1 MFVGF
6 CVDFPGT
13 AGMAPSPDDRVG
25 ETMAEEQAPPT
36 GTSPVAP
43 LPPEGWY
50 ADPDGKNQQRYW
62 DGGAWTEQIAPNMP
76 APSAAEKPST
86 TGIPRIVSLLCC
98 VGLMIGA
105 FAPWATTALASESG
119 THGDGT
125 MTGLFGLVAGIVL
138 CAYAGKRPG
147 WLTLTGVFAVIALL
161 VAISD
166 ISNVSNYNTSFFGQE
181 VHVVSVGWGLW
192 LTAVSAFGLIGGTV
206 TWRAEERKRKAAE
219 VVEAVKTTNE

>member
-1 MFVGF
+1 
-6 CVDFPGT
+6 
-13 AGMAPSPDDRVG
+13 
-25 ETMAEEQAPPT
+25 MAEEQAPPAA
-36 GTSPVAP
+36 TSPTAP

-50 ADPDGKNQQRYW
+50 DDPGGKNQQRYW

-76 APSAAEKPST
+76 APVAVEKPNAT
-86 TGIPRIVSLLCC
+86 RIRRIVSLLCC

-105 FAPWATTALASESG
+105 LAPWATTAFASDSG

-125 MTGLFGLVAGIVL
+125 LTGLFGLIAGIVL
-138 CAYAGKRPG
+138 YVYAGKHPG
-147 WLTLTGVFAVIALL
+147 WLTLTGIFAVIALL

-166 ISNVSNYNTSFFGQE
+166 ISNVSNSHTDFFGQE

-206 TWRAEERKRKAAE
+206 TWRAEERKRKA
-219 VVEAVKTTNE
+219 VEAVEADQTTNE